1 MRGIWWRHKSDE
13 DSSTTASPIDLN
25 RNASLMTIS
34 HLHHCFKYASLM
46 KICPMSSRLGRHT
59 TDLLFLWKVPAILR
73 GSRNRILTLVQKK
86 NVWFRCTFF
95 CYFLSYFWC
104 FGINIGCAINKPY
117 RSLMISARPSPLRSW
132 VHIWH
137 LFVQIDLVYPPPHT
151 VWLCNK

>member
-34 HLHHCFKYASLM
+34 HLQHCFKYASLM

-104 FGINIGCAINKPY
+104 FGINIKYFFIYTLCSTLLCHVQFLGLNKQYKCQTTVILNINK
-117 RSLMISARPSPLRSW
+117 
-132 VHIWH
+132 
-137 LFVQIDLVYPPPHT
+137 
-151 VWLCNK
+151 

>member
-46 KICPMSSRLGRHT
+46 KICPMSSRLGKHT

-86 NVWFRCTFF
+86 NLWFRCTFF

-104 FGINIGCAINKPY
+104 FGINIFSYIYVYIFFYQN
-117 RSLMISARPSPLRSW
+117 LN
-132 VHIWH
+132 
-137 LFVQIDLVYPPPHT
+137 FDLG
-151 VWLCNK
+151 KKKK